1 MKNILVTGGAGYIGS
16 VCVKKLI
23 EKNKNV
29 IVIDNLSKGL
39 KELVDKK
46 AKFYEGDLCDKNF
59 IDRIF
64 NENKINEVIHF
75 AGYKAS
81 RESMKDV
88 IKYSQNITGTINLL
102 DTMIKYKVKLIVYS
116 SSAGVYGNPEK
127 KIIDENCNT
136 DPINYYGYTKLAC
149 ENLIKWYSKIY
160 GLKYCFL
167 RYFNVAGDGGLDYID
182 PDAQNIFPIIMEVIF
197 GIRKKLVIF
206 GEDYNTKDG
215 TCVRDYVHVLDL
227 VDAHISALDIKK
239 NCALNLGSGEEFSL
253 KDLVNTTEKI
263 TGKNFNFEFGERQ
276 DGEPDFLMASNL
288 KAKEVLNWTPKY
300 SLRDMI
306 ESTYEVYKKKT

>member
-29 IVIDNLSKGL
+29 IIIDNLSKGL

-46 AKFYEGDLCDKNF
+46 AKFYEGDLCDKDF
-59 IDRIF
+59 VDKVF
-64 NENKINEVIHF
+64 SENKINEVIHF
-75 AGYKAS
+75 AGYKAG
-81 RESMKDV
+81 RESMKNV
-88 IKYSQNITGTINLL
+88 VKYSQNITGTINLL
-102 DTMIKYKVKLIVYS
+102 DAMIKYKVELIVYS
-116 SSAGVYGNPEK
+116 SSAGVYGNPKK
-127 KIIDENCNT
+127 KIINEDCNT
-136 DPINYYGYTKLAC
+136 SPINYYGYTKLAC

-197 GIRKKLVIF
+197 GIREKLVIF

-215 TCVRDYVHVLDL
+215 TCVRDYIHVLDL

-239 NCALNLGSGEEFSL
+239 NCALNLGSGEGFSL

-300 SLRDMI
+300 SLKDMI
-306 ESTYEVYKKKT
+306 ESIYEVYKKKT